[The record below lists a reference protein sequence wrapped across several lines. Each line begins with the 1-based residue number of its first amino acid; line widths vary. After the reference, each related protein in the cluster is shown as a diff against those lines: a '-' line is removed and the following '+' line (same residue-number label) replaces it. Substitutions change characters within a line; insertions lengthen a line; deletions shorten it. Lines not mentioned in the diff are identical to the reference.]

1 MIGLFLAYGAGRAAG
16 RARERRESLPDGYA
30 DFESAVL
37 LTAAGVGL
45 IWPIHLGYK
54 LTQWGL
60 RIGWAITA
68 AFIAG
73 VLGLATDW
81 GYLVLGFIYSGI
93 WVAGLITRGTW
104 EGGSERARRA
114 RLDG

>member
-30 DFESAVL
+30 EFETAVM

-45 IWPIHLGYK
+45 IWPVHLGYK

-60 RIGWAITA
+60 RMGWAIA
-68 AFIAG
+68 VASVAG
-73 VLGLATDW
+73 VLGLLTGW
-81 GYLVLGFIYSGI
+81 GYLVIGFIYSGI
-93 WVAGLITRGTW
+93 WVVGLIVRGS
-104 EGGSERARRA
+104 SEE
-114 RLDG
+114 DSG